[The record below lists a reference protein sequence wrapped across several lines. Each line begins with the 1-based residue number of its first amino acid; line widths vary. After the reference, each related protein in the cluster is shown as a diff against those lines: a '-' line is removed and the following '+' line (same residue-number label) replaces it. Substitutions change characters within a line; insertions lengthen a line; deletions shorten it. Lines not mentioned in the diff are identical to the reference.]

1 ASLLLKSEDGK
12 GYGPGQFLKGM
23 ELFSANTD
31 LEDEIGI
38 INSFANVESAIK
50 RLNFGISYFTEKN
63 FKKTEHYGNTPFT
76 IHLDSTVSQLVG
88 IPIYIERLSNSKYM
102 ISARGEEVGL
112 YDVLANKGTGKVPV
126 VDIQEVLDINKPFE
140 SKNLS
145 FRITFNDQFKLE
157 EESKMYFK
165 INNQTA

>member
-1 ASLLLKSEDGK
+1 MHSVAMEEEKINIKKNFHKLISKWYYFPLGLIITVPLAFAYVKMAQPKYQVRASLLLKSEDGK

-102 ISARGEEVGL
+102 ISAR
-112 YDVLANKGTGKVPV
+112 
-126 VDIQEVLDINKPFE
+126 
-140 SKNLS
+140 
-145 FRITFNDQFKLE
+145 
-157 EESKMYFK
+157 
-165 INNQTA
+165 